1 MTHMLP
7 VGSGQTPPFGG
18 VAQRGWTTMKK
29 KALVICP
36 GRGTYNKEEL
46 GYLKRFHADKKD
58 LIAAIDAYRAQ
69 HNQAT
74 VTDLDTRASFSLSE
88 HSRGD
93 NASPLIY
100 ACAYADYLS
109 IDRDKFDILAVT
121 GNSMGWY
128 IALACGGA
136 ASNDNALHIVNTM
149 GTMMQEKLIGGQLI
163 YSLVDE
169 NWTAIPGRREQLAQL
184 MAEINKKEGCALY
197 TSIELGGM
205 LVFGGNAPALAE
217 LEKALKPEGRFPM
230 RLQNHAAF
238 HTPLMDGISE
248 TARQTLHDD
257 LFQQPSQTLV
267 DGRGHIWTPYSTDA
281 HDIWAY
287 TLGHQV
293 HKYYDFTKAV
303 QTAAKEFAPDNIII
317 LGPGATLGGA
327 VAQSLIGIGAQ
338 GWQSKDDFA
347 KRQKE
352 NPYILAMGI
361 EEQRK
366 LVTG

>member
-1 MTHMLP
+1 
-7 VGSGQTPPFGG
+7 
-18 VAQRGWTTMKK
+18 MKK
-29 KALVICP
+29 KALVIAP

-46 GYLKRFHADKKD
+46 GYIKRFHADKKD
-58 LIAAIDAYRAQ
+58 LIAAIDDYRAKHGQ
-69 HNQAT
+69 TT
-74 VTDLDTRASFSLSE
+74 VTDLDSKSSFSLSE

-100 ACAYADYLS
+100 ACAYADFLS
-109 IDRDKFDILAVT
+109 IDRDKFDIVAVT

-149 GTMMQEKLIGGQLI
+149 GTMMQEKLIGGQMI

-169 NWTAIPGRREQLAQL
+169 NWKVIPGRREYLMQL
-184 MAEINKKEGCALY
+184 MAEINAKEGCALY

-205 LVFGGNAPALAE
+205 LVFGGNAAALSE

-238 HTPLMDGISE
+238 HTPLMDPISE
-248 TARQTLHDD
+248 AALGKMDETLFRH
-257 LFQQPSQTLV
+257 PAHPLV
-267 DGRGHIWTPYSTDA
+267 DGRGHVWTPYSTSA
-281 HDIWAY
+281 ADIWRY

-293 HKYYDFTKAV
+293 HRHYDFTAAV
-303 QTAAKEFAPDNIII
+303 QVAAKEFAPDNVII
-317 LGPGATLGGA
+317 LGPGSTLGGA
-327 VAQSLIGIGAQ
+327 VAQSLIGINWQ
-338 GWQSKDDFA
+338 GWTSKEDFA

-352 NPYILAMGI
+352 NPYIIAMGMD
-361 EEQRK
+361 EQRK
-366 LVTG
+366 LAV

>member
-1 MTHMLP
+1 
-7 VGSGQTPPFGG
+7 
-18 VAQRGWTTMKK
+18 MKK
-29 KALVICP
+29 KALVIAP

-46 GYLKRFHADKKD
+46 GYLKRFHADKRE
-58 LIAAIDAYRAQ
+58 LIAAIDAYRAKAGQ
-69 HNQAT
+69 PT
-74 VTDLDTRASFSLSE
+74 VTELDSRPTFSLSE

-109 IDRDKFDILAVT
+109 IDRDRYDIVGVT

-149 GTMMQEKLIGGQLI
+149 GTMMQERLIGGQLI

-169 NWTAIPGRREQLAQL
+169 NWKAIPGRREQLMQL
-184 MAEINKKEGCALY
+184 MAQINGRDGRQLY
-197 TSIELGGM
+197 ISIELGGM
-205 LVFGGNAPALAE
+205 LVFGGNAEGLSA
-217 LEKALKPEGRFPM
+217 LEKSLKPEGRFPM

-238 HTPLMDGISE
+238 HTPLMDPISDA
-248 TARQTLHDD
+248 ARQMMGDE
-257 LFQQPSQTLV
+257 LFQPPAAPLI
-267 DGRGHIWTPYSTDA
+267 DGRGHIWTPYATDRKE
-281 HDIWAY
+281 IWSY

-303 QTAAKEFAPDNIII
+303 QVAAKEFAPDGIII
-317 LGPGATLGGA
+317 LGPGTTLGGA
-327 VAQSLIGIGAQ
+327 VAQSLIGINWL
-338 GWQSKDDFA
+338 GWQSKEDFIR
-347 KRQKE
+347 RQKE
-352 NPYILAMGI
+352 NPYILSMGM

-366 LVTG
+366 LATG